1 MRSSTATRAV
11 AGRSIARRPLVVRS
25 SIARRSTTATASNVA
40 VIFLPGAM
48 TIIRFCRVCLQSA
61 EDLAGFGALSLG
73 PVSAGL
79 RDVRPDEVL
88 LVLERSHWLCLSETD
103 GVG

>member
-11 AGRSIARRPLVVRS
+11 AGRSIARRPVVRS
-25 SIARRSTTATASNVA
+25 SIARRSTTVTASNMA
-40 VIFLPGAM
+40 VIILPGAI
-48 TIIRFCRVCLQSA
+48 TISRFCRVCLESS

-73 PVSAGL
+73 PVAAGL

-88 LVLERSHWLCLSETD
+88 LVLEHSHWLCLSETD